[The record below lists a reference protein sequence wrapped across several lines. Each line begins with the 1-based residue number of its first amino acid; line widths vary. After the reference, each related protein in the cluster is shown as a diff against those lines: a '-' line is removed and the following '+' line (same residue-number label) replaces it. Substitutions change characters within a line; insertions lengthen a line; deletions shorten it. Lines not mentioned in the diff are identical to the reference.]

1 MIIIAHRN
9 PIYCQEPQDHF
20 EGLFEYGLIPSLG
33 DTNLEKYVFSLNAI
47 KNLNSGEL
55 ELGLDYLAHTFSFYN
70 SSATLG
76 TDSYDKTHTIQP
88 EIGYHQNLG
97 SKWALSISLTPTLS
111 SNFANG
117 PSSKDFIFNWSVSF
131 SKKLGNGDFP
141 LNLALGLGR
150 GTLFG
155 EPALFPLLS
164 LEGKITPK
172 WKYILGFP
180 YTEVAYTINEQHSLS
195 SKALVSGINVNN
207 SETVSVN
214 GIENLEHT
222 KLAYSGIDLGLEYN
236 YHMSS
241 GFITIIRAGFS
252 MANNLEIM
260 DSEDNIILDLEA
272 DSSPYIVMGL
282 KYSLNF
288 TNKLRK

>member
-1 MIIIAHRN
+1 MIITAHRN
-9 PIYCQEPQDHF
+9 PIYCQEPQNHF

-47 KNLNSGEL
+47 KNLNSGKL
-55 ELGLDYLAHTFSFYN
+55 QLGLDYLAHTFSFYN
-70 SSATLG
+70 SSAAIG

-88 EIGYHQNLG
+88 EIGYYQNLG
-97 SKWALSISLTPTLS
+97 SNWAISVSLDPTLS
-111 SNFANG
+111 SNFKNG
-117 PSSKDFIFNWSVSF
+117 PSSEDFIFNWSASF
-131 SKKLGNGDFP
+131 SKKWENGDFP
-141 LNLALGLGR
+141 LSLALGLGR
-150 GTLFG
+150 GTFFG
-155 EPALFPLLS
+155 EPTLFPLLS
-164 LEGKITPK
+164 LEGKIADK

-180 YTEVAYTINEQHSLS
+180 YTEVTYIINEKHSLS
-195 SKALVSGINVNN
+195 SKAIMSGIYANN

-214 GIENLEHT
+214 GLENLEHT

-236 YHMSS
+236 YYMSS
-241 GFITIIRAGFS
+241 GFITIVRAGFS
-252 MANNLEIM
+252 MANSLEIM
-260 DSEDNIILDLEA
+260 DSEDNPILDLGA